1 VTGSAWRLV
10 TGKIVFRIRKIRRRK
25 MPGPETRKAS
35 LRRPVFF
42 SVQKKEDV
50 FLIAP
55 AMPNSSSIAIKIFYS
70 IKYSMLQTRPRT
82 ASGTAGAEE
91 WYKNLNF
98 PAGPDSRDQIF

>member
-50 FLIAP
+50 FLVAPLMPKKQRMKIYFLHQVLRGVGLVTHQLDQMIAGQ
-55 AMPNSSSIAIKIFYS
+55 
-70 IKYSMLQTRPRT
+70 QTVQ
-82 ASGTAGAEE
+82 E
-91 WYKNLNF
+91 F
-98 PAGPDSRDQIF
+98 